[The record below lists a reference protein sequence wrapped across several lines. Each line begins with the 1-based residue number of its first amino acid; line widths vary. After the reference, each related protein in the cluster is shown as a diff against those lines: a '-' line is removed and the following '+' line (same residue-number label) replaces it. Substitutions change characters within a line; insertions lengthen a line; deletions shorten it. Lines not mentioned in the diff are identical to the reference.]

1 MTEMES
7 PLQRA
12 QVLDSRAEEA
22 ERQGNTGQ
30 AIDLRQQAAL
40 AYKEASN
47 SVQDASVK
55 RTLSLLSD
63 KQLMLVRE
71 LQDKQRLQVYKAS
84 VKPSAL
90 PSNARAPSNDRHG
103 QLLPRP
109 KRTSIEPSAS
119 RKPEGSS
126 VIALSSIAID
136 ES

>member
-12 QVLDSRAEEA
+12 QLLDSRAEEA

-63 KQLMLVRE
+63 KQLMLVKE
-71 LQDKQRLQVYKAS
+71 LQSKQSYKAS
-84 VKPSAL
+84 VKPTAL

-109 KRTSIEPSAS
+109 KRTSMEPSAS
-119 RKPEGSS
+119 RKPEGES
-126 VIALSSIAID
+126 VIVLSSIAINA
-136 ES
+136 S

>member
-1 MTEMES
+1 MES

-12 QVLDSRAEEA
+12 QLLDSRAEET

-63 KQLMLVRE
+63 KQLMLVKE
-71 LQDKQRLQVYKAS
+71 LQDKQRRQQS
-84 VKPSAL
+84 VKPTAQPL
-90 PSNARAPSNDRHG
+90 NARAPSNDRHG

-109 KRTSIEPSAS
+109 KRTSMEPSAS
-119 RKPEGSS
+119 RRSEGLSD
-126 VIALSSIAID
+126 IALSNIAID
-136 ES
+136 FS